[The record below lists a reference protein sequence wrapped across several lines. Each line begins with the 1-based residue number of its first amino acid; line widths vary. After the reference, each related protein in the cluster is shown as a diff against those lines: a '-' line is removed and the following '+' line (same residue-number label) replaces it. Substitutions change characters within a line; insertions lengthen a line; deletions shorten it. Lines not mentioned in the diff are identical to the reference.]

1 MPRFL
6 PDRSRRRGE
15 RRIGECTESDANMVG
30 SPIQVPI
37 DRSAAFWTET
47 EPDLP
52 PLLDLPNVDL
62 AGSFGS
68 NLGLLEIDADA
79 EGCACAS
86 LTFEA
91 VTRDDGAGFALY
103 LLEPWAQNRTRPD
116 VDAATIGIPT
126 AICRGRLAGD
136 VVCSERVGVG
146 GEQRCDL

>member
-52 PLLDLPNVDL
+52 ALLDLANVDL

-68 NLGLLEIDADA
+68 NLGLLEIDTDA

-91 VTRDDGAGFALY
+91 VTSDDGGGFARGFH
-103 LLEPWAQNRTRPD
+103 PQRA
-116 VDAATIGIPT
+116 AATMSNPGHRSSSLKDPYKLVSQAECGI
-126 AICRGRLAGD
+126 
-136 VVCSERVGVG
+136 RV
-146 GEQRCDL
+146 RR